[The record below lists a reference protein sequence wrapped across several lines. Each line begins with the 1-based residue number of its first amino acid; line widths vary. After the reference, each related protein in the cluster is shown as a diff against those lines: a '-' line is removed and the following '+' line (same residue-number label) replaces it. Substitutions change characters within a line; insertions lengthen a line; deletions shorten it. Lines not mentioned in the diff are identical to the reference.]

1 LAPGGHQ
8 DIHDVGHAE
17 HSRMLERGAVGH
29 AAGAAG
35 DMASMPAPDV
45 DEHSGNFGA
54 A

>member
-1 LAPGGHQ
+1 LPPGGHQ

-29 AAGAAG
+29 GAGAAG
-35 DMASMPAPDV
+35 GHGLDTGPDV
-45 DEHSGNFGA
+45 DEHAGNLGA